1 MTVETVQRDGTRPP
15 VALHDLLRST
25 AVRTPQARALTFRSE
40 TLCYAELWD
49 RVEAFARGLV
59 SVGVQRG
66 DRVAVLLDKRIETVV
81 AIFGAS
87 AAGAVVVPVNPL
99 LRPHQVGH
107 ILGDCD
113 VALLV
118 TTAERYAPLRGE
130 ITTGTARR
138 RVVLVGTGSVEVDG
152 DDPPASSFEALC
164 GAASTLPRSAVDSDM
179 AAIFYTSGSTGRP
192 KGVVVSHRNL
202 IVGAHSVSSYLEQ
215 GGDDTVLSLL
225 PLSFDA
231 GFSQLSTSFA
241 VGSHVVLHNYRLPAD
256 VPRLVAAHGVTA
268 ITCVPPLWMQLTETS
283 WSDEGRSVRL
293 FANTGGR
300 MPRATLERLRA
311 IFPAAR
317 PYLMYGLTEAF
328 RSTYLDPA
336 EVDRRPDSI
345 GKAIPNAEVLVVRA
359 DGTLCEAGE
368 PGELVH
374 RGPLVALGYWG
385 DEERTRQRFRPS
397 PVAAE
402 PWRAAPDIAV
412 WSGDLVVRDD
422 EGFLYFVGRDDDMI
436 KCSGY
441 RISPTEVEEA
451 AYDTGLVRDAV
462 ALGVA
467 DEKLGQ
473 RIVLVASAA
482 SPVVDEAAV
491 LAALRSRL
499 PLYMVPRTVHFLDEL
514 PRSPNGKFDRVLV
527 RSELA

>member
-1 MTVETVQRDGTRPP
+1 MTVETVQRGGTRPP

-40 TLCYAELWD
+40 TLCYGELWD

-87 AAGAVVVPVNPL
+87 AAGAVVVPANPL

-225 PLSFDA
+225 P
-231 GFSQLSTSFA
+231 
-241 VGSHVVLHNYRLPAD
+241 
-256 VPRLVAAHGVTA
+256 
-268 ITCVPPLWMQLTETS
+268 
-283 WSDEGRSVRL
+283 
-293 FANTGGR
+293 
-300 MPRATLERLRA
+300 
-311 IFPAAR
+311 
-317 PYLMYGLTEAF
+317 
-328 RSTYLDPA
+328 
-336 EVDRRPDSI
+336 
-345 GKAIPNAEVLVVRA
+345 
-359 DGTLCEAGE
+359 
-368 PGELVH
+368 
-374 RGPLVALGYWG
+374 
-385 DEERTRQRFRPS
+385 
-397 PVAAE
+397 
-402 PWRAAPDIAV
+402 
-412 WSGDLVVRDD
+412 
-422 EGFLYFVGRDDDMI
+422 
-436 KCSGY
+436 
-441 RISPTEVEEA
+441 
-451 AYDTGLVRDAV
+451 
-462 ALGVA
+462 
-467 DEKLGQ
+467 
-473 RIVLVASAA
+473 
-482 SPVVDEAAV
+482 
-491 LAALRSRL
+491 
-499 PLYMVPRTVHFLDEL
+499 
-514 PRSPNGKFDRVLV
+514 
-527 RSELA
+527 